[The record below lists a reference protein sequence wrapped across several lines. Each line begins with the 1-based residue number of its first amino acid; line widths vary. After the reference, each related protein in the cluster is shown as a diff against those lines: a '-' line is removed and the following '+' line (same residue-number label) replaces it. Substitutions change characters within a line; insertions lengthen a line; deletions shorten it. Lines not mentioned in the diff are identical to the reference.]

1 MELTPELAGRLSPE
15 ESEERYRSV
24 VSAMAEGAIFQD
36 LSGRIEF
43 CNPSAEQILGHP
55 AAEIVG
61 KTPQEL
67 GWKTVRED
75 GSLLP
80 ASDHPAMVTLRT
92 GQSCSGVIM
101 GLKVCDEPVTWISV
115 NSEPLVRRGETA
127 PYAVVSTFA
136 DVTWQRE
143 AESALKAREKLFRT
157 LVENQSE
164 GIGIV
169 DRDER
174 FLIANPAGEEIFGV
188 PRGGLAGRCLLDFV
202 APGFENRVLE
212 ETQSRS
218 DGKRSK
224 YELEIIR
231 EADGAT
237 RIILVSAT
245 PQIDEAGNV
254 SGTFG
259 VFSDIT
265 ELKEAEAERERLQAQ
280 FQQSQKMESVGRLA
294 GGIAHDFN
302 NLLTVINGYSSM
314 VLERMSPSDPA
325 RPRIAEVYRAG
336 ESAAA
341 LVRQLLAFSRKQVLR
356 RELLDLNHMV
366 GDMEKMLAR
375 LVGEDIEILTRLVQP
390 LWRVLADRHQMEQVV
405 MNLAVNARDAMPQGG
420 SLFLETAHVLW
431 PGSSDEHGL
440 PEVQPGPHVRLT
452 VRDTGTGIDAHTRQ
466 HLFEP
471 FFTTKE
477 AGQGTG
483 LGLATVHGIVLQ
495 SGGHI
500 EVQSELGTGTAF
512 HVYLPAV
519 EARPDTLT
527 RLNHSARAS
536 GPATILLVEDQ
547 EEVRQL
553 TAVLLREQG
562 YVVLEASGGEEA
574 LEHCADERIDL
585 LLTDVVMPK
594 MSGSELAARLRSCQP
609 MAKVVFM
616 SGYSDEALA
625 WHAGPMNGGLFLQ
638 KPYGRDELTMKVRE
652 ALYGR

>member
-1 MELTPELAGRLSPE
+1 
-15 ESEERYRSV
+15 
-24 VSAMAEGAIFQD
+24 
-36 LSGRIEF
+36 
-43 CNPSAEQILGHP
+43 
-55 AAEIVG
+55 
-61 KTPQEL
+61 
-67 GWKTVRED
+67 
-75 GSLLP
+75 
-80 ASDHPAMVTLRT
+80 
-92 GQSCSGVIM
+92 
-101 GLKVCDEPVTWISV
+101 
-115 NSEPLVRRGETA
+115 
-127 PYAVVSTFA
+127 
-136 DVTWQRE
+136 
-143 AESALKAREKLFRT
+143 
-157 LVENQSE
+157 
-164 GIGIV
+164 
-169 DRDER
+169 
-174 FLIANPAGEEIFGV
+174 
-188 PRGGLAGRCLLDFV
+188 
-202 APGFENRVLE
+202 
-212 ETQSRS
+212 
-218 DGKRSK
+218 
-224 YELEIIR
+224 
-231 EADGAT
+231 
-237 RIILVSAT
+237 
-245 PQIDEAGNV
+245 
-254 SGTFG
+254 
-259 VFSDIT
+259 
-265 ELKEAEAERERLQAQ
+265 
-280 FQQSQKMESVGRLA
+280 
-294 GGIAHDFN
+294 
-302 NLLTVINGYSSM
+302 
-314 VLERMSPSDPA
+314 
-325 RPRIAEVYRAG
+325 
-336 ESAAA
+336 
-341 LVRQLLAFSRKQVLR
+341 
-356 RELLDLNHMV
+356 
-366 GDMEKMLAR
+366 
-375 LVGEDIEILTRLVQP
+375 
-390 LWRVLADRHQMEQVV
+390 